1 MFLMKLSLIHICL
14 GSYAIEFIKTLT
26 RISYY
31 VGFFYGGRGNTV
43 DTPCLAVEKDERLN
57 FAMKYFFQFIESGNS
72 NLRAMTLLYNHKS
85 TYLIRTPNGRLD

>member
-1 MFLMKLSLIHICL
+1 MKLNLIHICL
-14 GSYAIEFIKTLT
+14 GSDAIEFIKTLT

-31 VGFFYGGRGNTV
+31 VGFYFGGRGNIV
-43 DTPCLAVEKDERLN
+43 DTPCLAVENDERLN